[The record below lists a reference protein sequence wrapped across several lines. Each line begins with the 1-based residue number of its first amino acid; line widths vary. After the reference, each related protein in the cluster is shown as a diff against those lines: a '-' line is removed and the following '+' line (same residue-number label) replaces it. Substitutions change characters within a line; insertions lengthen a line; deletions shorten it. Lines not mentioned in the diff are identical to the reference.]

1 MTTFGTRLRFLR
13 KKQSNMTQE
22 QLGKILNVSPST
34 IGMYER
40 GEREPSYK
48 LLVKIATHF
57 QVSIDYL
64 LDHNLDGKFSF
75 PILSENDEYILQLK
89 QEYPELFS
97 FLTTATKQEIK
108 KLIKIL
114 KIIK

>member
-13 KKQSNMTQE
+13 KQATLTQE
-22 QLGKILNVSPST
+22 QLGNILNVSPST

-40 GEREPSYK
+40 GEREPSYS

-64 LDHNLDGKFSF
+64 LDHNMAEKNLF
-75 PILSENDEYILQLK
+75 PSLSKDEEYILHLK
-89 QEYPELFS
+89 QEYPELFTY
-97 FLTTATKQEIK
+97 LTNATKTDLK
-108 KLIKIL
+108 KLIDII
-114 KIIK
+114 KIIR

>member
-1 MTTFGTRLRFLR
+1 MTTFGARLRFLR
-13 KKQSNMTQE
+13 KQSTLTQE
-22 QLGKILNVSPST
+22 QLGKILNLSPSSV
-34 IGMYER
+34 GMYER
-40 GEREPSYK
+40 GEREPSYNV
-48 LLVKIATHF
+48 LVKIATHF

-75 PILSENDEYILQLK
+75 PILSENDEYILHLK

-97 FLTTATKQEIK
+97 YLTKATKSEIK

>member
-13 KKQSNMTQE
+13 KQANLTQE
-22 QLGKILNVSPST
+22 QFGKILNVSPSS

-48 LLVKIATHF
+48 LLIEIATYF

-64 LDHNLDGKFSF
+64 LDHNLDGKLSF
-75 PILSENDEYILQLK
+75 PSLSKDDEYILHMK
-89 QEYPELFS
+89 QEHPEF
-97 FLTTATKQEIK
+97 FKYLTKATTTDLK
-108 KLIKIL
+108 KLIDIL
-114 KIIK
+114 KIIQ